1 MSKIKDLIKE
11 RTFIIVMCVLLIA
24 AGFTSLFCSRISYL
38 SFYKHV
44 ENICDKLPDLKKIE
58 DNKALEK
65 EMKGVM
71 AGELQSLQK
80 VSFWKSFLNHLS
92 IAFFLSVIL
101 ILVVELHTRERFR
114 REAGEDVLFAVLK
127 KQIPEAVFIQIQD
140 HILRSPYFRKD
151 WHYSFVFRGQPY
163 KGLDDNLIVY
173 DLGVSWTIKNIT
185 HDKIY
190 YTPQSLFFNH
200 PRAVVHDNS
209 GNEIHLSRHGEVLID
224 GVRILDKDQI
234 EKQEMAQRE
243 KDRISLDIKPITLKP
258 NQEIR
263 IDTHQENVDYIP
275 NEGVFSIIGY
285 SENLK
290 ITINNEAPD
299 IINSIKVFFLHPN
312 EDKLLHIE
320 STREW
325 EYKGGILPYQSFRLI
340 WERVSKVNKS
350 H

>member
-1 MSKIKDLIKE
+1 LRHE
-11 RTFIIVMCVLLIA
+11 FRN
-24 AGFTSLFCSRISYL
+24 GG
-38 SFYKHV
+38 FYKHV

-80 VSFWKSFLNHLS
+80 VSFLKSFLNHLS

-101 ILVVELHTRERFR
+101 ILVVELHTRKRFR

-127 KQIPEAVFIQIQD
+127 KQIPETVFIQIQD

-151 WHYSFVFRGQPY
+151 WHYSFVFKEKPY
-163 KGLDDNLIVY
+163 KDLDDNFIVY
-173 DLGVSWTIKNIT
+173 DLGVSWTIKNVT
-185 HDKIY
+185 FDKID
-190 YTPQSLFFNH
+190 YTPKSLFFNH

-209 GNEIHLSRHGEVLID
+209 GNEIHLSRHREILID
-224 GVRILDKDQI
+224 GKHVIDKDQI
-234 EKQEMAQRE
+234 EKQEIAQRGE
-243 KDRISLDIKPITLKP
+243 DRISLDIKPITLKP

-275 NEGVFSIIGY
+275 NDGVFSIVGY

-290 ITINNEAPD
+290 ITINNEARD
-299 IINSIKVFFLHPN
+299 TINSIKVFFLHPN
-312 EDKLLHIE
+312 EGKLLHIE
-320 STREW
+320 GTREW
-325 EYKGGILPYQSFRLI
+325 EYKGGILPYQSFRLL
-340 WERVSKVNKS
+340 WDRVSKINKS
-350 H
+350 Y